1 MAKKLYGTDPDQVP
15 TNADLGTIAY
25 QDADNLGP
33 LSTGGNVLVGTTN
46 ISPATDD
53 VAGIKLSNTGAIQAS
68 VDGNA
73 ALFVNRKGVG
83 DGTLVDF
90 RHQGDQVGS
99 IGTRASLLKIGS
111 GDTGITFNPTND
123 SIFPEDMGGTFRDA
137 AIDLGVDA
145 ARFRNLRLSGGV
157 YLGGTGAAN
166 LLDDYEE
173 GTWTPVVADAITGGN
188 TGGFAGYS
196 PSGTYTKIGRMVY
209 VTCLLNGVTTT
220 GMTGANTLVI
230 RGLPFTVGKEA
241 FGTYSTYRVS
251 RNADTVSSAS
261 ITPVSGTH
269 VAFPYF
275 VADSAVTGRATLV
288 SDVVSNVS
296 TVEFTIAYQV

>member
-145 ARFRNLRLSGGV
+145 ARFKDLYLSGGV
-157 YLGGTGAAN
+157 VFGDAGGSGTSSSN
-166 LLDDYEE
+166 SLDSYEE
-173 GTWTPVVADAITGGN
+173 GTFTPTAVGSAGGGSTSYGN
-188 TGGFAGYS
+188 QYGY
-196 PSGTYTKIGRMVY
+196 YTKVGRLVSVTMFVSWTAMTDSGNMEIG
-209 VTCLLNGVTTT
+209 
-220 GMTGANTLVI
+220 
-230 RGLPFTVGKEA
+230 GLPFTVANNTQHYPVATVMSSLLNWGGGSVLTGLGKINTTTIPLYYAGDDIAAALQAVVNEA
-241 FGTYSTYRVS
+241 ANVRINMTYHTS
-251 RNADTVSSAS
+251 
-261 ITPVSGTH
+261 
-269 VAFPYF
+269 
-275 VADSAVTGRATLV
+275 
-288 SDVVSNVS
+288 
-296 TVEFTIAYQV
+296 